1 MVSVNYL
8 VIFIL
13 EFQTARDRVFR
24 RVRNNLSGLMTANL
38 DRRVNAALN
47 RLSNAEIAL
56 FDESASRLSLAN
68 DRIVH
73 LPPEP

>member
-1 MVSVNYL
+1 
-8 VIFIL
+8 
-13 EFQTARDRVFR
+13 
-24 RVRNNLSGLMTANL
+24 MTANL